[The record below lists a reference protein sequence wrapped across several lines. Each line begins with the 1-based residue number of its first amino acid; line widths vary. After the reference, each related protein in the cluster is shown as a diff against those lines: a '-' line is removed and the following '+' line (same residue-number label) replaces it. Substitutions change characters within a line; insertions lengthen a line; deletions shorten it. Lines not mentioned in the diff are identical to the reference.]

1 MIVLISV
8 CFARTITFVLL
19 NRKIKEEDKGMYI
32 KKSKSENIAVELSG
46 YAERYKH
53 NSKSSDEAKE
63 KTIIKLRGMSGT
75 FSNLTQRTLSIG
87 YKSDDEEAIF
97 SELFS
102 ILINKH
108 SIVAVFKVA
117 RGLSVEALNK
127 VMKMK
132 KEIDNSIVL
141 ISDELSSN
149 DIDVEVNIGYLHRN
163 KILEPTYVIDRLFD
177 DFYKY

>member
-1 MIVLISV
+1 M
-8 CFARTITFVLL
+8 
-19 NRKIKEEDKGMYI
+19 
-32 KKSKSENIAVELSG
+32 
-46 YAERYKH
+46 
-53 NSKSSDEAKE
+53 
-63 KTIIKLRGMSGT
+63 
-75 FSNLTQRTLSIG
+75 
-87 YKSDDEEAIF
+87 
-97 SELFS
+97 
-102 ILINKH
+102 
-108 SIVAVFKVA
+108 FKVA

>member
-1 MIVLISV
+1 
-8 CFARTITFVLL
+8 
-19 NRKIKEEDKGMYI
+19 MYI
-32 KKSKSENIAVELSG
+32 KKSKSEYIAVELSG
-46 YAERYKH
+46 YAESYKH